1 MIIEEENPLHT
12 KGFFFALKHSK
23 KSVFILLFQCYQCS
37 KLFACTPKNCN
48 CYYYLP
54 SITFQNSV
62 FSMKVKL
69 FNKLSIK
76 LFLVTSLVLII
87 VFSIYTYF
95 TVKSLEEGFTAS
107 YKQTAYNI
115 SDIIKRST
123 RYSML
128 LNKRE
133 DVYQIIKT
141 IGNEPGVKTIR
152 IYNKQGVISY
162 SSDTTERNKTV
173 DMNAEACIICHENNK
188 ISKSIT
194 NKDSLRIFT
203 VNNERYLG
211 LINPIRNEK
220 DCSTSDCHAHKSSTE
235 LLGILDVVV
244 SMKRADKYIESSKRD
259 IIINSILITLLIS
272 VLSFVFILI
281 LVNKPLKIIQEG
293 ISALGKGD
301 WNYRITMKSRSEL
314 GAIAT
319 EFNDMARLLSS
330 AYREIKD
337 WSETLNDKVEQKTA
351 ELKNIYEQVLQIEKL
366 ASLGKLSATVAHEL
380 NNPLEG
386 ILTYSKLIIK
396 KLKDRNEEEANQ
408 KVIEF
413 LNLIADEASRCGKI
427 VKDLLLFSHRDTE
440 QFRKFDL
447 VEVIDK
453 SIMLINHHLEINNVH
468 LIKEFQSESLDV
480 FCNPQK
486 IQQAL
491 ISLLINAI
499 ESMHNKNGEIKISLA
514 SEDGNAIIRIK
525 DKGDGISQ
533 KDLPYIFEP
542 FYTTK
547 DSMKGTGLG
556 LSVVYGIIK
565 VHNGKIEVEET
576 SENGTTFKITLPI
589 NQKN

>member
-1 MIIEEENPLHT
+1 
-12 KGFFFALKHSK
+12 
-23 KSVFILLFQCYQCS
+23 
-37 KLFACTPKNCN
+37 
-48 CYYYLP
+48 
-54 SITFQNSV
+54 
-62 FSMKVKL
+62 MKVKL
-69 FNKLSIK
+69 FNKLSVK

-95 TVKSLEEGFTAS
+95 TVKKLEEDFTSS

-123 RYSML
+123 RHSML
-128 LNKRE
+128 LNQRE
-133 DVYQIIKT
+133 DVYEIIKT

-162 SSDTTERNKTV
+162 SSDTSERNKTV
-173 DMNAEACIICHENNK
+173 DMNAEACIICHENNT
-188 ISKSIT
+188 ISRNIAR
-194 NKDSLRIFT
+194 KDSLRIFSIKD
-203 VNNERYLG
+203 ERYLG

-220 DCSTSDCHAHKSSTE
+220 DCYTSDCHAHKSSVE

-244 SMKRADKYIESSKRD
+244 SMKTADKFIQSNKRD
-259 IIINSILITLLIS
+259 IIINSVIITLLIS
-272 VLSFVFILI
+272 GLSLVFILF

-301 WNYRITMKSRSEL
+301 WNYRINMRSRSEL
-314 GAIAT
+314 GVIAS

-396 KLKDRNEEEANQ
+396 KLKERNEDEVNSKA
-408 KVIEF
+408 IEF

-427 VKDLLLFSHRDTE
+427 VKDLLLFSHRDME

-447 VEVIDK
+447 IETIDK
-453 SIMLINHHLEINNVH
+453 SIMLIKHHLEINNVK
-468 LIKEFQSESLDV
+468 LIKEYPVESLEV
-480 FCNPQK
+480 YCNSQK
-486 IQQAL
+486 IQQAM

-499 ESMHNKNGEIKISLA
+499 ESMHNKGGEIKINLIVENA
-514 SEDGNAIIRIK
+514 NAILRIK
-525 DKGDGISQ
+525 DQGDGISQ

-547 DSMKGTGLG
+547 DAMKGTGLG

-576 SENGTTFKITLPI
+576 SEKGTTFKIVLPI
-589 NQKN
+589 NQNN

>member
-1 MIIEEENPLHT
+1 
-12 KGFFFALKHSK
+12 
-23 KSVFILLFQCYQCS
+23 
-37 KLFACTPKNCN
+37 
-48 CYYYLP
+48 
-54 SITFQNSV
+54 
-62 FSMKVKL
+62 MKVKL
-69 FNKLSIK
+69 FNKLSVK

-95 TVKSLEEGFTAS
+95 TVRKLEEDFTAS

-123 RYSML
+123 RHSML
-128 LNKRE
+128 LNQRD

-162 SSDTTERNKTV
+162 SSDTLERNKTV
-173 DMNAEACIICHENNK
+173 DMNAEACIICHENNT
-188 ISKSIT
+188 ISRNIAR
-194 NKDSLRIFT
+194 KDSLRIFSIRD
-203 VNNERYLG
+203 ERYLG
-211 LINPIRNEK
+211 LINPIRNEQ
-220 DCSTSDCHAHKSSTE
+220 DCYTSDCHAHKSSTE
-235 LLGILDVVV
+235 LLGILDVVI
-244 SMKRADKYIESSKRD
+244 SMNKADKFIQSNKRD
-259 IIINSILITLLIS
+259 IILNSVIITFLIS
-272 VLSFVFILI
+272 GLSLVFILF
-281 LVNKPLKIIQEG
+281 LVNRPLKIIQEG

-301 WNYRITMKSRSEL
+301 WNYRINMKSRSEL
-314 GAIAT
+314 GVIAM

-337 WSETLNDKVEQKTA
+337 WSETLNDKVEQKSA

-396 KLKDRNEEEANQ
+396 KLKEKNENEINP
-408 KVIEF
+408 KIIEF

-427 VKDLLLFSHRDTE
+427 VKDLLLFSHRDME
-440 QFRKFDL
+440 QFRKYDL
-447 VEVIDK
+447 IQVIDK
-453 SIMLINHHLEINNVH
+453 SVMLINHHLEINNIK
-468 LIKEFQSESLDV
+468 LIKKFPCENLEV

-486 IQQAL
+486 IQQAM

-499 ESMHNKNGEIKISLA
+499 ESMHNKGGEILIDLSI
-514 SEDGNAIIRIK
+514 ENENAIIRIK
-525 DKGDGISQ
+525 DLGDGISP

-542 FYTTK
+542 FFTTK
-547 DSMKGTGLG
+547 EELKGTGLG

-576 SENGTTFKITLPI
+576 SEKGTTFKITLPI
-589 NQKN
+589 NQNN

>member
-1 MIIEEENPLHT
+1 
-12 KGFFFALKHSK
+12 
-23 KSVFILLFQCYQCS
+23 
-37 KLFACTPKNCN
+37 
-48 CYYYLP
+48 
-54 SITFQNSV
+54 
-62 FSMKVKL
+62 MKVKL
-69 FNKLSIK
+69 FNKLSVK

-87 VFSIYTYF
+87 VFSIHTYL
-95 TVKSLEEGFTAS
+95 TIKNLEEDFTS
-107 YKQTAYNI
+107 GYKQNAYNI

-123 RYSML
+123 RHSML
-128 LNKRE
+128 LNQRE
-133 DVYQIIKT
+133 DVYEIIKT
-141 IGNEPGVKTIR
+141 IGNEPGVKKIR

-162 SSDTTERNKTV
+162 SSDTLERNKTV
-173 DMNAEACIICHENNK
+173 DMNAEACIICHENNT
-188 ISKSIT
+188 ISKNIAR
-194 NKDSLRIFT
+194 KDSLRIFSIK
-203 VNNERYLG
+203 NERYLG

-220 DCSTSDCHAHKSSTE
+220 DCYTSECHAHNSSAE

-244 SMKRADKYIESSKRD
+244 SMDKADKIIRTNKRNV
-259 IIINSILITLLIS
+259 IVNSIIITLLMS
-272 VLSFVFILI
+272 GLSLVFILI
-281 LVNKPLKIIQEG
+281 LVNKPLKVLQEG
-293 ISALGKGD
+293 ISSLGKGD
-301 WNYRITMKSRSEL
+301 WNYRINMKSRSEL
-314 GAIAT
+314 GVIAS

-330 AYREIKD
+330 AYMEIKD

-396 KLKDRNEEEANQ
+396 KIKERSDVEANR
-408 KVIEF
+408 KIIEF
-413 LNLIADEASRCGKI
+413 LNLIADESSRCGKI

-440 QFRKFDL
+440 QFNKNDL
-447 VEVIDK
+447 IEVIDR
-453 SIMLINHHLEINNVH
+453 SVMLINHHLEINSVK
-468 LIKEFQSESLDV
+468 LVKEFSVDSIEV

-499 ESMHNKNGEIKISLA
+499 ESMHNKGGEIKISLQI
-514 SEDGNAIIRIK
+514 ENQNAILKIK
-525 DKGDGISQ
+525 DRGDGISQ
-533 KDLPYIFEP
+533 KDLPFIFEP

-576 SENGTTFKITLPI
+576 SENGTTFKIILPI
-589 NQKN
+589 NQNNN

>member
-1 MIIEEENPLHT
+1 
-12 KGFFFALKHSK
+12 
-23 KSVFILLFQCYQCS
+23 
-37 KLFACTPKNCN
+37 
-48 CYYYLP
+48 
-54 SITFQNSV
+54 
-62 FSMKVKL
+62 MKVKL
-69 FNKLSIK
+69 FNKLSVK

-95 TVKSLEEGFTAS
+95 TVRNLEEGFTAS
-107 YKQTAYNI
+107 YKQNAYNI

-123 RYSML
+123 RHSML
-128 LNKRE
+128 LNQRE
-133 DVYQIIKT
+133 DVYEIIKT

-162 SSDTTERNKTV
+162 SSDTSERNKTV
-173 DMNAEACIICHENNK
+173 DMNAEACIICHENNT
-188 ISKSIT
+188 ISKNIAR
-194 NKDSLRIFT
+194 KDSLRIF
-203 VNNERYLG
+203 NIKDERYLG
-211 LINPIRNEK
+211 LINPIRNEM
-220 DCSTSDCHAHKSSTE
+220 DCYTSDCHAHKSSAE

-244 SMKRADKYIESSKRD
+244 SMNKADKFIQSNKRD
-259 IIINSILITLLIS
+259 IIINSVIITLLIS
-272 VLSFVFILI
+272 GLSLGFILF
-281 LVNKPLKIIQEG
+281 LVNRPLKILQQG

-301 WNYRITMKSRSEL
+301 WNYRINIRSRSEL
-314 GAIAT
+314 GEIAT

-351 ELKNIYEQVLQIEKL
+351 ELKNIYEQVIQIEKL

-396 KLKDRNEEEANQ
+396 KLKEKNEGEVNP
-408 KVIEF
+408 KVIDF
-413 LNLIADEASRCGKI
+413 LTLIADESSRCGKI
-427 VKDLLLFSHRDTE
+427 VKDLLLFSHRDME
-440 QFRKFDL
+440 QFRKYDL
-447 VEVIDK
+447 IDVIDK
-453 SIMLINHHLEINNVH
+453 SIMLINHHLEINNVK
-468 LIKEFQSESLDV
+468 LVKEYSEEILEIY
-480 FCNPQK
+480 CNPQK

-499 ESMHNKNGEIKISLA
+499 ESMHSKGGEIKISLTVESA
-514 SEDGNAIIRIK
+514 NVILKIK
-525 DKGDGISQ
+525 DQGDGISQ

-547 DSMKGTGLG
+547 DTMKGTGLG

-576 SENGTTFKITLPI
+576 SESGTTFKIILPL
-589 NQKN
+589 NQNN

>member
-1 MIIEEENPLHT
+1 
-12 KGFFFALKHSK
+12 
-23 KSVFILLFQCYQCS
+23 
-37 KLFACTPKNCN
+37 
-48 CYYYLP
+48 
-54 SITFQNSV
+54 
-62 FSMKVKL
+62 MKVKL
-69 FNKLSIK
+69 FSKLSVK

-87 VFSIYTYF
+87 VFSVYTYL
-95 TVKSLEEGFTAS
+95 TVKNIEEGYIAN
-107 YKQTAYNI
+107 YKQNAYNI
-115 SDIIKRST
+115 SDVIKRST
-123 RYSML
+123 RHGML

-133 DVYQIIKT
+133 DVYEIIKT

-173 DMNAEACIICHENNK
+173 DMNAEACIMCHENNI
-188 ISKSIT
+188 ISKNIT
-194 NKDSLRIFT
+194 GKDSLRIF
-203 VNNERYLG
+203 NIKDERYLG

-220 DCSTSDCHAHKSSTE
+220 DCYTSDCHAHKSSTE

-244 SMKRADKYIESSKRD
+244 SMNKADKFIESNKKD
-259 IIINSILITLLIS
+259 IIVNSVIITLLIS
-272 VLSFVFILI
+272 GLSLVFILF
-281 LVNKPLKIIQEG
+281 LVNRPLKILQEG

-301 WNYRITMKSRSEL
+301 WNYRINMRSRSEL
-314 GAIAT
+314 GQIAS

-330 AYREIKD
+330 AYKEIKD

-386 ILTYSKLIIK
+386 ILTYSKLISK
-396 KLKDRNEEEANQ
+396 KLKEKKENEINP

-413 LNLIADEASRCGKI
+413 LDLISDEAFRCGKI

-440 QFRKFDL
+440 QLQKCNMI
-447 VEVIDK
+447 EIINK
-453 SIMLINHHLEINNVH
+453 SILLINHHLEMNN
-468 LIKEFQSESLDV
+468 IKLVKEYPEDNLEAY
-480 FCNPQK
+480 CNPQK

-499 ESMHNKNGEIKISLA
+499 ESMHNKGGEIKINLSA
-514 SEDGNAIIRIK
+514 ESGNAVLRIK
-525 DKGDGISQ
+525 DQGDGISQ
-533 KDLPYIFEP
+533 KDLPFIFEP

-547 DSMKGTGLG
+547 DAMKGTGLG

-576 SENGTTFKITLPI
+576 SEKGTTLKIILPV
-589 NQKN
+589 NQNNN

>member
-1 MIIEEENPLHT
+1 
-12 KGFFFALKHSK
+12 
-23 KSVFILLFQCYQCS
+23 
-37 KLFACTPKNCN
+37 
-48 CYYYLP
+48 
-54 SITFQNSV
+54 
-62 FSMKVKL
+62 MKVKL

-95 TVKSLEEGFTAS
+95 TVKNLEEGFDAS
-107 YKQTAYNI
+107 YKQNAYNI
-115 SDIIKRST
+115 SDVIKRST

-128 LNKRE
+128 LNKRD

-162 SSDTTERNKTV
+162 SSDSTERNKTV
-173 DMNAEACIICHENNK
+173 DMNAEACIICHKNNT

-194 NKDSLRIFT
+194 TKDSLRIF
-203 VNNERYLG
+203 NIKDERYLG
-211 LINPIRNEK
+211 LINPIRNEQ
-220 DCSTSDCHAHKSSTE
+220 DCYTSDCHAHKSSTE

-244 SMKRADKYIESSKRD
+244 SMKKADIYIESSKRD
-259 IIINSILITLLIS
+259 IIINSILITILIS
-272 VLSFVFILI
+272 GLSLVFILL
-281 LVNKPLKIIQEG
+281 LVNRPLKIIQQG

-314 GAIAT
+314 GEIAS

-386 ILTYSKLIIK
+386 ILTYSKLIVK
-396 KLKDRNEEEANQ
+396 KLKENKENEANP

-413 LNLIADEASRCGKI
+413 LNLIADESARCGKI
-427 VKDLLLFSHRDTE
+427 VKDLLLFSHRDDVE
-440 QFRKFDL
+440 QFRKYDL
-447 VEVIDK
+447 VEVINK
-453 SIMLINHHLEINNVH
+453 SIMLINHHLEINNIK
-468 LIKEFQSESLDV
+468 LIKEYFTEA
-480 FCNPQK
+480 FEIYCNPQK

-491 ISLLINAI
+491 ISLFINAV
-499 ESMHNKNGEIKISLA
+499 ESMQNKGGEIKINLI
-514 SEDGNAIIRIK
+514 SENGNAIIRIK
-525 DKGDGISQ
+525 DRGNGIPQ
-533 KDLPYIFEP
+533 KDLPFIFEP

-547 DSMKGTGLG
+547 EAMKGTGLG

-565 VHNGKIEVEET
+565 AHNGKIEVEET
-576 SENGTTFKITLPI
+576 SENGTTFKIILPI
-589 NQKN
+589 NQNN

>member
-1 MIIEEENPLHT
+1 
-12 KGFFFALKHSK
+12 
-23 KSVFILLFQCYQCS
+23 
-37 KLFACTPKNCN
+37 
-48 CYYYLP
+48 
-54 SITFQNSV
+54 
-62 FSMKVKL
+62 MKVKL
-69 FNKLSIK
+69 FNKLSVK

-87 VFSIYTYF
+87 VFSIHTYF
-95 TVKSLEEGFTAS
+95 TIKNLEKDFTS
-107 YKQTAYNI
+107 GYKQTAYNI

-123 RYSML
+123 RHSML
-128 LNKRE
+128 LNQRE
-133 DVYQIIKT
+133 DVYEIIKT

-162 SSDTTERNKTV
+162 SSDTSERNKTV
-173 DMNAEACIICHENNK
+173 DMNAEACVICHENNT
-188 ISKSIT
+188 ISRNIAR
-194 NKDSLRIFT
+194 KDSLRIFSI
-203 VNNERYLG
+203 NDERYLG

-220 DCSTSDCHAHKSSTE
+220 DCYTSECHAHNSSAE

-244 SMKRADKYIESSKRD
+244 SMKEADK
-259 IIINSILITLLIS
+259 IIDSNKKDVITNSILITLLMS
-272 VLSFVFILI
+272 GLSLVFILI

-301 WNYRITMKSRSEL
+301 WNYRINMRTHSEL
-314 GAIAT
+314 GVIAS

-396 KLKDRNEEEANQ
+396 KTKERNDVEANP
-408 KVIEF
+408 KIIEF
-413 LNLIADEASRCGKI
+413 LNLIADEAFRCGKI

-440 QFRKFDL
+440 QFKKNDL
-447 VEVIDK
+447 IEIIDK
-453 SIMLINHHLEINNVH
+453 SVMLINHHLEINNAKLVKDFPVGN
-468 LIKEFQSESLDV
+468 LEV

-499 ESMHNKNGEIKISLA
+499 ESMHNKGGEIKISLQI
-514 SEDGNAIIRIK
+514 ENHNAILRIK
-525 DKGDGISQ
+525 DEGDGISQ
-533 KDLPYIFEP
+533 KDLPFIFEP

-576 SENGTTFKITLPI
+576 SEKGTTFKIVLPI
-589 NQKN
+589 NQNNN

>member
-1 MIIEEENPLHT
+1 
-12 KGFFFALKHSK
+12 
-23 KSVFILLFQCYQCS
+23 
-37 KLFACTPKNCN
+37 
-48 CYYYLP
+48 
-54 SITFQNSV
+54 
-62 FSMKVKL
+62 MKVKL
-69 FNKLSIK
+69 FNKLSVK

-95 TVKSLEEGFTAS
+95 TVRNLEEDFTSS
-107 YKQTAYNI
+107 YKQNVYNI

-123 RYSML
+123 RHSML

-133 DVYQIIKT
+133 DVYEIIKT

-173 DMNAEACIICHENNK
+173 DMNAEACIICHENNT
-188 ISKSIT
+188 ISRNIAR
-194 NKDSLRIFT
+194 KDSLRIFSIKD
-203 VNNERYLG
+203 ERYLG

-220 DCSTSDCHAHKSSTE
+220 DCFNSECHAHKPTTE

-244 SMKRADKYIESSKRD
+244 SMNKADKIIQSNKRD
-259 IIINSILITLLIS
+259 IIINSVIITLLIS
-272 VLSFVFILI
+272 GLSLVFILI

-301 WNYRITMKSRSEL
+301 WNYRINMKSRSEL
-314 GAIAT
+314 GVISS

-396 KLKDRNEEEANQ
+396 KIKERNDIEANP
-408 KVIEF
+408 KIIEF

-440 QFRKFDL
+440 QFRKNDL
-447 VEVIDK
+447 IEVIDK
-453 SIMLINHHLEINNVH
+453 SVMLINHHLEINNVK
-468 LIKEFQSESLDV
+468 LIKDFPVDSLEV

-486 IQQAL
+486 IQQAM

-499 ESMHNKNGEIKISLA
+499 ESMHNKGGEIKITLQI
-514 SEDGNAIIRIK
+514 ENQNAILRIK
-525 DKGDGISQ
+525 DQGDGISQ
-533 KDLPYIFEP
+533 KDLPFIFEP

-576 SENGTTFKITLPI
+576 SEKGTTFKIVLPI
-589 NQKN
+589 NQNI